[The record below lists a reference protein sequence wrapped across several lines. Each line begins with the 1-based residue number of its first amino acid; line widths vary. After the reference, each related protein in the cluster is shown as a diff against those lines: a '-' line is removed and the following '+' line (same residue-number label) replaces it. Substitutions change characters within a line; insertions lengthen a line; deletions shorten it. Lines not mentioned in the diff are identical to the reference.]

1 MPQAMCAGQLPKRL
15 PKTTPLVG
23 SLGNSRDRREGFVS
37 MARPEGFIR
46 VRQLSN
52 GTLRHVEKG
61 GREVPGLSFHKANA
75 SYYSVDPD
83 TGNRMFHSRD
93 VTAAVEEFQNI
104 FEPQE
109 ADWVHLDRE
118 VEVATVIQNLSHSPI
133 DRVLAVATE
142 PLPKPSKQRLFRLP
156 GYLDRVDDCR

>member
-1 MPQAMCAGQLPKRL
+1 
-15 PKTTPLVG
+15 
-23 SLGNSRDRREGFVS
+23 

-75 SYYSVDPD
+75 PYYSIDPE
-83 TGNRMFHSRD
+83 TGNRMFHGRD

-118 VEVATVIQNLSHSPI
+118 VEVATVIRDLSHSPI
-133 DRVLAVATE
+133 DRVLAVANE
-142 PLPKPSKQRLFRLP
+142 PLPKPSKERLFRLP
-156 GYLDRVDDCR
+156 GSLDRVDDCR